1 MPSFPVSIAILSLL
15 QAALV
20 ALPRALPG
28 EVGASLRSPWWAV
41 IPAGSIV
48 VVIGVVEM
56 TPGSAKALTYLA
68 LIACPPLAAVA
79 LGWLIRGARPAWALA
94 VIPLFAL
101 AWGAKGALAGEA
113 SAAAVSA
120 LACVTLGWLLASAVP
135 GRWLRWGIYAMATI
149 DAIYVSAEILQ
160 GPNGVLV
167 AAHPGALPRL
177 QVIQFGAA
185 QMGFGDVF
193 VAATTGCLLAIDSRR
208 QLIAAVLT
216 AVLGLGFDLLFFAFD
231 TLPATVPG
239 RGRARPGAEIRGS
252 APQIP
257 ASRVIPKISAKPDA
271 VSPTFCQ
278 EAWAW
283 ASGSRSVAPM

>member
-1 MPSFPVSIAILSLL
+1 MSFPVSIAILSLL

-20 ALPRALPG
+20 ALPRARPG
-28 EVGASLRSPWWAV
+28 SWARSLRSPWWAL

-48 VVIGVVEM
+48 LVIGVVEV
-56 TPGSAKALTYLA
+56 TPDSARALSYLA

-101 AWGAKGALAGEA
+101 AWSAKGALAGEA
-113 SAAAVSA
+113 SAAAISS

-160 GPNGVLV
+160 GPNAVLV
-167 AAHPGALPRL
+167 AAHPGVLPRL
-177 QVIQFGAA
+177 QVIQFGSA

-193 VAATTGCLLAIDSRR
+193 VAATTGCLLAVDPRR
-208 QLIAAVLT
+208 QLTAAVLT
-216 AVLGLGFDLLFFAFD
+216 AVLGLGFDLLFFAVD
-231 TLPATVPG
+231 TLPATVPVAVALALAQRYG
-239 RGRARPGAEIRGS
+239 GSPPVRRRRAG
-252 APQIP
+252 
-257 ASRVIPKISAKPDA
+257 
-271 VSPTFCQ
+271 
-278 EAWAW
+278 
-283 ASGSRSVAPM
+283 